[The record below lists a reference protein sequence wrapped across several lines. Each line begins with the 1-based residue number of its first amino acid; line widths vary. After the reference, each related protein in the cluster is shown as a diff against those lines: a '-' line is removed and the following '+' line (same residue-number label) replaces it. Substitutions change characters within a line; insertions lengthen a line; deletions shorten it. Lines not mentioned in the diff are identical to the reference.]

1 MTSDLDLFTK
11 GRGFPFEH
19 ISPSFISKY
28 ETCPLAALYYREG
41 RPKVWDPRYAE
52 QGRWTHSVLEQKYNP
67 NAEIYT
73 PACGIDS
80 EMRTRHNMSIKGFD
94 ELMKQD
100 QRFIP
105 VTEAKPRSRQHPE
118 VHVHMEIAGVPLI
131 GYIDL
136 LTIRGHTI
144 YIDDWKT
151 GLYKAAD
158 EQQIR
163 IYTRMV
169 SSIMGISPRDIIATL
184 DYLRSEPKKI
194 QHRVGFTSVKSID
207 HHIIEDVI
215 KPICDLQFIPHR
227 GNACGRCEYRHL
239 CEAW

>member
-1 MTSDLDLFTK
+1 MSDIDLYTK
-11 GRGFPFEH
+11 GRGFPLEH

-28 ETCPLAALYYREG
+28 ETCPLAALYYREN

-73 PACGIDS
+73 PACEIDS
-80 EMRTRHNMSIKGFD
+80 EMRKRHNISLKGYS
-94 ELMKQD
+94 ELLKQD
-100 QRFIP
+100 PRFIP

-118 VHVHMEIAGVPLI
+118 VSVHIEIAGVPLI
-131 GYIDL
+131 GFIDL
-136 LTIRGHTI
+136 LTIRGQTV

-151 GLYKAAD
+151 GMYKAAD

-169 SSIMGISPRDIIATL
+169 SSIMDIPPRDIIATL
-184 DYLRSEPKKI
+184 DYLRNEPKKI
-194 QHRVGFTSVKSID
+194 QRRVEFTSVRSID

-227 GNACGRCEYRHL
+227 GGACERCEYKHI